1 VNENRGRAVEQRS
14 MTGLTLRR
22 ASERDR
28 PSGGAPA
35 VAEPKNERQNQ
46 VQPAAQGHASRRPD
60 TPRTETRTDDD
71 GTRPGGALREKPVGK
86 AAPRNPRPAAQKRGE
101 AACLLPCPSA
111 TPRKENRRRAGKKRN
126 TQFKNRR
133 SGGACLEKLS
143 E

>member
-1 VNENRGRAVEQRS
+1 

-35 VAEPKNERQNQ
+35 VVEPENERQNQ

-86 AAPRNPRPAAQKRGE
+86 AGRKNGARRCAYCRALARLPEKKTGDEPGRKGTHNSKIEGAA
-101 AACLLPCPSA
+101 
-111 TPRKENRRRAGKKRN
+111 THVKRN
-126 TQFKNRR
+126 RANKETQQRTRHNGCGGVVA
-133 SGGACLEKLS
+133 SG
-143 E
+143 